1 MFTVVVYINN
11 VITNFATIFIMNFV
25 QTVASAD
32 AIIAAITANGL
43 ANGHE
48 YFNTAMPGT
57 SHVKTHNRW
66 PMNADG
72 TTRSLIDHIC
82 RYSSAHLDTVGM
94 AGVAE
99 KEDIDTAVIVAV
111 ARGSAYRYYGWSAAS
126 LSPAERIDLAA
137 GTAAL
142 AVHGDHQDAVA
153 TAILKWSAVAPRYMG
168 LFFYNSIS
176 YETICHNHLPAVSKK
191 LAKTT
196 ITLTG
201 LTDFISGNPE
211 RENAIFHDCFH
222 VPTPTEK
229 SNAARNVQA
238 RDHLSGIKFDN
249 LRKRIPV
256 KAPDSGVALNYT
268 VLHTKA
274 NAYHHA
280 PDHIPKALAPP
291 ANLAAAITAYEGAAT
306 AADLRAAVTLL
317 RALST
322 ALEEPS
328 AYLAGFILGREANA
342 TGDEDLDLRTAK
354 RTTTI
359 LGSPAY
365 ARAAGEFSG
374 TFAFGKKNGYANV
387 PATVA
392 SQVLPRCAAA
402 VARAAALGAAAPAAA
417 APVVP

>member
-1 MFTVVVYINN
+1 LFTVVVYIDN
-11 VITNFATIFIMNFV
+11 VITTFATIIIMNFV
-25 QTVASAD
+25 QALASAD
-32 AIIAAITANGL
+32 AIIDAIQADGL
-43 ANGHE
+43 ANGDT

-57 SHVKTHNRW
+57 SHVKAHNRW
-66 PMNADG
+66 PMNVDG
-72 TTRSLIDHIC
+72 TARSLTDHIC
-82 RYSSAHLDTVGM
+82 RYSSVHLDAAGM
-94 AGVAE
+94 AAVAE
-99 KEDIDTAVIVAV
+99 KEDIETAVIVAV
-111 ARGSAYRYYGWSAAS
+111 ARGAAYRYYGWNAAS
-126 LSPAERIDLAA
+126 LSPAERVTIA
-137 GTAAL
+137 GGTGNL
-142 AVHGDHQDAVA
+142 TVHADHEVAVA
-153 TAILKWSAVAPRYMG
+153 AAIVKWSPVAPRYMG

-201 LTDFISGNPE
+201 LADFIASNPA

-229 SNAARNVQA
+229 SNAARNVNA

-256 KAPDSGVALNYT
+256 KAPDSGIALNYT
-268 VLHTKA
+268 VLHKKA
-274 NAYHHA
+274 KAYHHA
-280 PDHIPKALAPP
+280 SDHIPGTLAPP
-291 ANLAAAITAYEGAAT
+291 ASLAAAVTAYEGAAN
-306 AADLRAAVTLL
+306 AADLRVAVTTL
-317 RALST
+317 RALS
-322 ALEEPS
+322 AELEEPS
-328 AYLAGFILGREANA
+328 AYLAGFILGREANT

-374 TFAFGKKNGYANV
+374 TFAFGKKNGYAKV
-387 PATVA
+387 AATVA

-402 VARAAALGAAAPAAA
+402 VARAAAIGAAAPAAA
-417 APVVP
+417 PAAVP